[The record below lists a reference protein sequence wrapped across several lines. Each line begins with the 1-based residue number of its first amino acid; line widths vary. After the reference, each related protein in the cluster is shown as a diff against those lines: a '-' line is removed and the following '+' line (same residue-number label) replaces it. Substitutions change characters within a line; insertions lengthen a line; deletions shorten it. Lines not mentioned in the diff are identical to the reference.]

1 MEIETILALALGVSL
16 SAACGFRVFVP
27 PLVLSISALY
37 GDLHLA
43 PEFAWVG
50 TYPALLVLTAATI
63 VEILAYFIPVVDNFL
78 DVLEVPLAIVVG
90 TLVTAATLEDVEPV
104 IKWSIAAIA
113 GGGSA
118 GLIDLATTLT
128 RLVTTGVTGGLGNM
142 AVATTEILSAI
153 VLCLLALLV
162 PFLSAFLVI
171 MLLGLALNQIFVYI
185 KKIRK
190 RKSSKD
196 YHHSG

>member
-1 MEIETILALALGVSL
+1 VEIETILALALGVSL